1 MGAGFNVN
9 DRQTWAWTAE
19 TMEAGYAAVDDVY
32 ALNVEDPSSFFQ
44 FNGDVPTLQH
54 CPLFDGEGNRQVY
67 DPTVGPALRPAPLT
81 RRRSTRGRFP
91 RGTSPTNAERGG
103 AGSSVV

>member
-9 DRQTWAWTAE
+9 DRKTWSWTAE
-19 TMEAGYAAVDDVY
+19 TVDAGYASVDDVY

-44 FNGDVPTLQH
+44 FNGDVSTLQH

-67 DPTVGPALRPAPLT
+67 DPTVGACVAP
-81 RRRSTRGRFP
+81 SAVDE
-91 RGTSPTNAERGG
+91 AEIYDWAVSKGYITDQR
-103 AGSSVV
+103 